1 MKALIVPQSPDQ
13 ITSEWLEQA
22 LSETDPR
29 AKPKIAS
36 IDISTLS
43 RGPMGQTLRLVPAY
57 RDDAADAPASLV
69 AKMPSFAGS
78 ELPADRSLISML
90 YANEVNW
97 YRELARECPIRVP
110 RSYWTGADQANGRF
124 CLLLEDLGHLRART
138 QLESCDEADAR
149 LVVRSLARFHAKWWD
164 AASLGEHSWLRRP
177 EQSGATLMQLWG
189 LSWDTFKDVLGDS
202 LTAEVIAIGERIGP
216 EMLSLNQRGAAS
228 ATTIVHGDVSLG
240 NVMFNDE
247 AEDDGLCVL
256 DWQGVHLGSGPGD
269 LGYFMGLS
277 LTVELRRELEEQLLH
292 LYHDTLLAHG
302 VAGYGYEQC
311 YDDYRI
317 GLLVAL
323 AIPVNGT
330 RMAQA
335 ARDSQRSNSRP
346 AEAHPEGQDG
356 ASDLALTHPVI
367 HRILTAILDTD
378 AQAMLSP

>member
-1 MKALIVPQSPDQ
+1 MSPGRDSTSISPPQRSVTILRAISRPSPVPSPTSFVVKNGSKIVPQSPDQ

-69 AKMPSFAGS
+69 AKMPGFAGS

-177 EQSGATLMQLWG
+177 EQS
-189 LSWDTFKDVLGDS
+189 
-202 LTAEVIAIGERIGP
+202 ER
-216 EMLSLNQRGAAS
+216 
-228 ATTIVHGDVSLG
+228 H
-240 NVMFNDE
+240 
-247 AEDDGLCVL
+247 
-256 DWQGVHLGSGPGD
+256 
-269 LGYFMGLS
+269 
-277 LTVELRRELEEQLLH
+277 
-292 LYHDTLLAHG
+292 
-302 VAGYGYEQC
+302 
-311 YDDYRI
+311 
-317 GLLVAL
+317 
-323 AIPVNGT
+323 
-330 RMAQA
+330 
-335 ARDSQRSNSRP
+335 
-346 AEAHPEGQDG
+346 
-356 ASDLALTHPVI
+356 
-367 HRILTAILDTD
+367 
-378 AQAMLSP
+378 